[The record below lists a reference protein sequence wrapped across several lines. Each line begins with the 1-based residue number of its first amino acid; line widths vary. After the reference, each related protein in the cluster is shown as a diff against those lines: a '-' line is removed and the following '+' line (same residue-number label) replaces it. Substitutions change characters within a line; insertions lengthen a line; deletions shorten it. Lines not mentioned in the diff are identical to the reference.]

1 MKPVYS
7 KRRIAIPAALLL
19 LSGLGLAACEPV
31 PDNPT
36 RQGASGPEIQLVHGK
51 NCYQNLCFYYDSRR
65 GFVTLRGKEGAPIP
79 SSVNVSDGYMT
90 PSEFRTLH
98 QTAAL
103 SPTITID

>member
-1 MKPVYS
+1 MQNAILN
-7 KRRIAIPAALLL
+7 RRPYRPAAMM
-19 LSGLGLAACEPV
+19 LGTALALTACAPI

-36 RQGASGPEIQLVHGK
+36 REGSAGAEIALVPGK

-65 GFVTLRGKEGAPIP
+65 NRVSIPGKEGAPVPGRVDI
-79 SSVNVSDGYMT
+79 SDGYMT

-103 SPTITID
+103 APTITRD